1 MCCIQVLLA
10 FARLANII
18 SPTAA
23 SSSDN
28 SITSLI
34 HTTQAQRLSGY
45 TSVLNPILPPTETFP
60 MYLNSLQAKFEALL
74 DAKFREFERR
84 SLSPFFAAC
93 HQVEERWSRIESAL
107 DGHQEDLQVESVASE
122 AYSSSTE
129 RSSVSQDPSS
139 SPIVE
144 PRSPASIGQR
154 PGSFP
159 AFDVSS
165 PTTSNFS
172 ATPSEL
178 AEAIGVSTKDC
189 NEYALAHFEDV
200 YKAEE
205 DIRSITAKALPKD
218 SKIPA
223 KTAPSVIKAPV
234 NTVRKEIQPPVN
246 NNPWT
251 TVSRWH
257 SKPVDSNTKATSSF
271 RLLSRELPFSRMW
284 WKAVAV
290 AFKSSRTSFVS
301 RRKTT
306 SSSKSIPMVWPSV
319 RLILDRV
326 IGITWVSLGPF
337 LWLADQLTP
346 SLVASQS
353 RLRQSALRTRPQLL
367 YVSPACLVLFTD
379 KIHNLSSSAQ

>member
-1 MCCIQVLLA
+1 
-10 FARLANII
+10 
-18 SPTAA
+18 
-23 SSSDN
+23 
-28 SITSLI
+28 
-34 HTTQAQRLSGY
+34 
-45 TSVLNPILPPTETFP
+45 
-60 MYLNSLQAKFEALL
+60 MYLDSLQAKFEALL

-257 SKPVDSNTKATSSF
+257 SKPVDSNNKSNIVVPSPVSGTPVLENVVESRGRRLQVLKNELRVKEENNKLIKVDPDGMAVRTLDPRPCHRYYLAKAGCDNLPCAHGHNY
-271 RLLSRELPFSRMW
+271 LLNDEHL
-284 WKAVAV
+284 
-290 AFKSSRTSFVS
+290 
-301 RRKTT
+301 
-306 SSSKSIPMVWPSV
+306 
-319 RLILDRV
+319 
-326 IGITWVSLGPF
+326 VSLKK
-337 LWLADQLTP
+337 
-346 SLVASQS
+346 LVETLPCKSGKHCSNKGDCVYAHKCPYGSNCTWG
-353 RLRQSALRTRPQLL
+353 TRCRFVDVPGGH
-367 YVSPACLVLFTD
+367 PA
-379 KIHNLSSSAQ
+379 